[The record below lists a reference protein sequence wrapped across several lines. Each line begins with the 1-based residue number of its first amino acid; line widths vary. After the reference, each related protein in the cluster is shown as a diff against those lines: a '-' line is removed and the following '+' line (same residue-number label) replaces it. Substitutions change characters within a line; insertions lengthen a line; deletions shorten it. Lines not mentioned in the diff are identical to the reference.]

1 MSLQPGLAGHAQE
14 IAMVRVNGRS
24 GHADRDALTVEEPLE
39 IRVRYAEGAGARAAL
54 RAPQA
59 HAAEGSDASQA
70 AARLVGPAATA
81 PPMAEAESV
90 AGAVAAAGAVTAAEP
105 KQSAG
110 GLAAPAAGA
119 VAAAE
124 PKQSAGGLAAPAI
137 AEPVEPVEPV
147 EPAAEHSVA
156 VTMRTPGD
164 DYELAAGFLFSEGF
178 IDHPE
183 QLADVSY
190 CGREGNVVR
199 ATLVG
204 VAPRA
209 GARGVDA
216 QGRALVASA
225 SCGVCGKASIEEV
238 MATIPARP
246 ATVRTGT
253 PTVEAQTLHRLPAE
267 LRRRQAT
274 FDRTGG
280 LHAAALF
287 DAGGRLLRVH
297 EDVGRHNAL
306 DKLIGRAV
314 LEATL
319 PLDDAVVLFSGR
331 TGFELVQKAAR
342 AGVRFLAAV
351 GAPSSLACDL
361 AERLDITLI
370 GFLRDRRF
378 NIYCGAQ
385 RVRGVIGN
393 VTQFDRVPGPA
404 AAAVA
409 EPATIA
415 ADDSVR
421 TESRTA
427 P

>member
-39 IRVRYAEGAGARAAL
+39 IRVRYADGAGARAAL

-70 AARLVGPAATA
+70 AARLGPAAT
-81 PPMAEAESV
+81 
-90 AGAVAAAGAVTAAEP
+90 
-105 KQSAG
+105 
-110 GLAAPAAGA
+110 
-119 VAAAE
+119 
-124 PKQSAGGLAAPAI
+124 AAPAI
-137 AEPVEPVEPV
+137 AEPVEPVEPT
-147 EPAAEHSVA
+147 AEHSVA

-287 DAGGRLLRVH
+287 DASGRLLRVH

-361 AERLDITLI
+361 AEQLDITLI

-385 RVRGVIGN
+385 RVRGVIGDGAT
-393 VTQFDRVPGPA
+393 VDRE
-404 AAAVA
+404 A
-409 EPATIA
+409 EPPAVPTP
-415 ADDSVR
+415 VV
-421 TESRTA
+421 
-427 P
+427 